1 MSTNTDATTGVPAQ
15 RTGGD
20 NKPRKP
26 AKDQRFADGGGV
38 LNVFSHGFLALWA
51 LLIIGPLI
59 WIVLGS
65 FKNNSEIGGSAWSW
79 PSHWS
84 FDAFGRAW
92 DKGIGSFFVNTVIV
106 LAGSLTL
113 TMLLGAMAAYVLA
126 RYEFRGN
133 KVIYYFFVA
142 GAMFPVY
149 LALVPLFFM
158 VKNLGDV
165 IPWLGLNQYVGLIL
179 VYTAYSLPFTVFFL
193 YSFFRSLPSAVH
205 EAAMI
210 DGCSHSRAFFQ
221 VMVPMAKS
229 GLISVFIFNVLGQW
243 NQYLLP
249 LTLMQQQT
257 GNDPDHSMLAQ
268 GLMNLAQQ
276 SGYAS
281 DFPGL
286 FAGMTIAMLP
296 VLVVYLS
303 FQRQVQA
310 GLTSATLK

>member
-15 RTGGD
+15 RSGGND
-20 NKPRKP
+20 KPRKP
-26 AKDQRFADGGGV
+26 GKNQRFADGGGV

-51 LLIIGPLI
+51 VLIIVPLI

-65 FKNNSEIGGSAWSW
+65 FKNNTEIGNSAWSW
-79 PSHWS
+79 PSHWG
-84 FDAFGRAW
+84 FDAFTRAW
-92 DKGIGSFFVNTVIV
+92 DKGIGDFFVSTVIV

-113 TMLLGAMAAYVLA
+113 TMLLGSMAAYVLA

-133 KVIYYFFVA
+133 RVIYYFFVA

-158 VKNLGDV
+158 MKNLGTV
-165 IPWLGLNQYVGLIL
+165 IPWLGLNQYAGLIL

-193 YSFFRSLPSAVH
+193 HSFFRSLPSAVH

-249 LTLMQQQT
+249 LTLMQQQSSS
-257 GNDPDHSMLAQ
+257 DPDRSMLAQ

>member
-1 MSTNTDATTGVPAQ
+1 MSTHTDATTTVPAP
-15 RTGGD
+15 REGGASAS
-20 NKPRKP
+20 RKP
-26 AKDQRFADGGGV
+26 TAAQRFGDGGGI
-38 LNVFSHGFLALWA
+38 LNVFSHGFLVLWA
-51 LLIIGPLI
+51 VMIIGPLI

-65 FKNNSEIGGSAWSW
+65 FKSNAQIGGSAWSW
-79 PSHWS
+79 PTSWH
-84 FDAFGRAW
+84 FDAFSRAW
-92 DKGIGSFFVNTVIV
+92 DKGIGGFFANTLIV

-133 KVIYYFFVA
+133 RTIYYFFVA

-158 VKNLGDV
+158 VKNLGQ
-165 IPWLGLNQYVGLIL
+165 ISPLLGLNSYLGLIL

-193 YSFFRSLPSAVH
+193 YAFFRSLPTAVH

-210 DGCSHSRAFFQ
+210 DGCSHTRAFFQ

-249 LTLMQQQT
+249 VTLMQQQS
-257 GNDPDHSMLAQ
+257 GSDPDRSMLAQ
-268 GLMNLAQQ
+268 GLMNLAVQ

-303 FQRQVQA
+303 FQKQVQA

>member
-1 MSTNTDATTGVPAQ
+1 MSTNTDATTGIPDQ
-15 RTGGD
+15 RSSGAD
-20 NKPRKP
+20 KPRKP
-26 AKDQRFADGGGV
+26 GKEQRFADGGGV

-51 LLIIGPLI
+51 VLIIGPLI
-59 WIVLGS
+59 WIILGS
-65 FKNNSEIGGSAWSW
+65 FKNNAEIGDSAWSW
-79 PSHWS
+79 PSHWG
-84 FDAFGRAW
+84 FDAFSRAW
-92 DKGIGSFFVNTVIV
+92 NKGIGDFFLNTVIV
-106 LAGSLTL
+106 LTGSLTL
-113 TMLLGAMAAYVLA
+113 TMLLGSMAAYVLA

-133 KVIYYFFVA
+133 RLIYFFFVA
-142 GAMFPVY
+142 GSMFPVY

-158 VKNLGDV
+158 MKNLGTV
-165 IPWLGLNQYVGLIL
+165 VPWLGLNQYAGLIL

-193 YSFFRSLPSAVH
+193 HSFFRSLPSAVH

-210 DGCSHSRAFFQ
+210 DGCSHTRAFFQ

-249 LTLMQQQT
+249 LTLMQQ
-257 GNDPDHSMLAQ
+257 NKSSDPDHSMLAQ